1 MFEYQKIFYYT
12 IGFISLI
19 SLIYIGDIDGF
30 LLWLSLFFSLIM
42 LLHIRYRIV
51 NINFFGKGSKNY
63 FYEKFFKKEV
73 EPIFQEEIIL
83 LDTIKELDKE
93 LKSLI

>member
-1 MFEYQKIFYYT
+1 
-12 IGFISLI
+12 
-19 SLIYIGDIDGF
+19 
-30 LLWLSLFFSLIM
+30 M